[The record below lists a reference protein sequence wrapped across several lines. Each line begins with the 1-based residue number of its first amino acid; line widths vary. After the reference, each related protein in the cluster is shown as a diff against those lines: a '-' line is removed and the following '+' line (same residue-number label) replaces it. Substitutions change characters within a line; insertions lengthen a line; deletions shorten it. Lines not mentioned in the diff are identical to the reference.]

1 MMYLVILVLFDWTTG
16 SDKPNEYEAG
26 VMDNDRRRYKM
37 EILELKLKV
46 IVVKWSGHQLSNASA
61 GGCIGIYLYDP
72 CCDPFDSNTS
82 DRNISVIPSIHGSM
96 YTLTCSKG

>member
-1 MMYLVILVLFDWTTG
+1 
-16 SDKPNEYEAG
+16 
-26 VMDNDRRRYKM
+26 M

-96 YTLTCSKG
+96 YTLTWSPRTDDNISIIAQFA